1 MLQLAV
7 TLFLQKSESESVESL
22 TNMEDPTTSE
32 TNLGGEENHDNEMEM
47 TQPVFIADP
56 RDIELMDGDL
66 GLGERTFNPRS

>member
-1 MLQLAV
+1 
-7 TLFLQKSESESVESL
+7 
-22 TNMEDPTTSE
+22 MEDPTTSE

-47 TQPVFIADP
+47 TQPVFVADP